1 MEKMPM
7 MAFVL
12 DTNFILSHLDFL
24 KELLQLLRP
33 HNPREVQLII
43 PFIVIRELDGLKN
56 AKSKRS
62 PKSSPVLSNRS
73 ENVAELAQQ
82 ANVFL
87 YEQFHAN
94 HSFLRGQ
101 SLSETL
107 EKNNPDYTPDDR
119 ILDCARY
126 WQKQGCLHV
135 FLFSNGRPI

>member
-1 MEKMPM
+1 

-33 HNPREVQLII
+33 HNPREVQLIV

-56 AKSKRS
+56 ARSKRS
-62 PKSSPVLSNRS
+62 PKSSPNSSNRA

-82 ANVFL
+82 ANAFL

-94 HSFLRGQ
+94 QPFLRGQ

-107 EKNNPDYTPDDR
+107 EKEKSSDYMPDDW

-126 WQKQGCLHV
+126 WQTQGCLHV
-135 FLFSNGRPI
+135 ILFSNGKL